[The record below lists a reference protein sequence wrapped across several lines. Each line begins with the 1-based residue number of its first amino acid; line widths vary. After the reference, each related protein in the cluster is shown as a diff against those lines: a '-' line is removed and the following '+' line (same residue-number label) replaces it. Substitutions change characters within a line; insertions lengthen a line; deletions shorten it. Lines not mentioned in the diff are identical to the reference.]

1 MVESVPSICCSC
13 LSRRFF
19 LFRAFRAAERERE
32 RERERAEGGGKR
44 RGQKRG
50 GEVCESES
58 E

>member
-32 RERERAEGGGKR
+32 GGREGGRAEGGGKR
-44 RGQKRG
+44 QGQRG
-50 GEVCESES
+50 GRGERGV
-58 E
+58 